1 MAVKSHTDTELL
13 ELRSFLFIFSWS
25 DLFSGISM
33 TLLESKNGVQ
43 YFTFEHSRD
52 YQQVQ
57 FKFLD
62 AVKSMD
68 PNNIVVNVSLMVPL
82 TFLHEDEVK
91 LLRPSSTA
99 VLSVL
104 SC

>member
-1 MAVKSHTDTELL
+1 MSL
-13 ELRSFLFIFSWS
+13 EQSK
-25 DLFSGISM
+25 DGIH
-33 TLLESKNGVQ
+33 

-68 PNNIVVNVSLMVPL
+68 PNNIVVNKS
-82 TFLHEDEVK
+82 
-91 LLRPSSTA
+91 
-99 VLSVL
+99 
-104 SC
+104 

>member
-1 MAVKSHTDTELL
+1 MTHRHGAVGSVCLTIYCLL
-13 ELRSFLFIFSWS
+13 S

-68 PNNIVVNVSLMVPL
+68 PNNIVVKSPAPL
-82 TFLHEDEVK
+82 
-91 LLRPSSTA
+91 
-99 VLSVL
+99 
-104 SC
+104 

>member
-1 MAVKSHTDTELL
+1 
-13 ELRSFLFIFSWS
+13 
-25 DLFSGISM
+25 M

-68 PNNIVVNVSLMVPL
+68 PNNIVVKLPAPL
-82 TFLHEDEVK
+82 
-91 LLRPSSTA
+91 
-99 VLSVL
+99 
-104 SC
+104 

>member
-1 MAVKSHTDTELL
+1 
-13 ELRSFLFIFSWS
+13 
-25 DLFSGISM
+25 M
-33 TLLESKNGVQ
+33 TLLESKSGIQ

-68 PNNIVVNVSLMVPL
+68 PNNIVVNQSLFVGTTLGLRVITSKYCRRGIKSPL
-82 TFLHEDEVK
+82 HQ
-91 LLRPSSTA
+91 
-99 VLSVL
+99 
-104 SC
+104 